1 MNALPEQLAARVFAR
16 FTAGQ
21 PPAHTTRG
29 VSAEQCNL
37 DRFDQV
43 DLDLDGRLTRDEF
56 RRSFETLSPV
66 ARGRLAADL
75 DLADAMARTRDGE
88 RIDDFFH
95 GRYVEDR
102 RDAYLDAIDHVLA
115 VR

>member
-1 MNALPEQLAARVFAR
+1 MIALSDQLAARVLAR

-21 PPAHTTRG
+21 PAERTSRG
-29 VSAEQCNL
+29 VSADLCNL
-37 DRFDQV
+37 DRFEQIDR
-43 DLDLDGRLTRDEF
+43 DRDGRLTRDEF
-56 RRSFETLSPV
+56 RRSFADLSPG
-66 ARGRLAADL
+66 ARRRLAADL
-75 DLADAMARTRDGE
+75 DLADAMARNRDGE

-102 RDAYLDAIDHVLA
+102 RDAYLDAIDHILT